1 MNVNI
6 KILGI
11 VLVFFISVGTS
22 FIVSN
27 LVENKLASN
36 NTASE
41 ENVIS
46 FGDIYQDGGSSD
58 SGFASVDEDEFSSK
72 NIMPQTIET
81 TTVVDTV
88 ATEVVM
94 AEEET
99 QSKVDSVNIP
109 VIASAKV
116 QALQSKNYKKI
127 GRVFNVSATV
137 ASGDV
142 LEYRLYSKD
151 NTNTVLYTSA
161 NGTFN
166 DVLPVN
172 DGKYLLRVVN
182 TRTNDYAEQ
191 IVGGF
196 NKISKWNAQTLE
208 SQLNAPMIGTAQDKM
223 FYFHFDID
231 HLEIIWEGDTPS
243 QAPTDLDALMA
254 AAPANGWTYKIIGT
268 PKYDQYNRIVSF
280 QIKPM

>member
-11 VLVFFISVGTS
+11 VLVFFISVGVS

-27 LVENKLASN
+27 LVENKLASK

-46 FGDIYQDGGSSD
+46 FGDLYQDGGSSD
-58 SGFASVDEDEFSSK
+58 SGFANIEEDEFNSK

-161 NGTFN
+161 NGMSYHSN
-166 DVLPVN
+166 IP
-172 DGKYLLRVVN
+172 R
-182 TRTNDYAEQ
+182 
-191 IVGGF
+191 
-196 NKISKWNAQTLE
+196 
-208 SQLNAPMIGTAQDKM
+208 
-223 FYFHFDID
+223 DI
-231 HLEIIWEGDTPS
+231 
-243 QAPTDLDALMA
+243 
-254 AAPANGWTYKIIGT
+254 
-268 PKYDQYNRIVSF
+268 YDQ
-280 QIKPM
+280 K